1 MAEKQGPS
9 AGIRI
14 VLDVMGGDF
23 APAETVAGAVLAR
36 EETGIE
42 VVLAGEPG
50 AIAEQL
56 AILGAKPFEVIEA
69 SEVINMADEGA
80 WAVKERPDSSLMRGA
95 EYVREGQAGGLVSAG
110 NTGAAMSA
118 TFLCWGRIR
127 GIKRPAVAVLL
138 PPPSSPKIIL
148 DAGANADCRPE
159 YLQQF
164 ALMGNAYW
172 RIITGREDARVGLL
186 NIGSEAGKGNEL
198 AKTAY
203 ALLEGDGRLHF
214 IGNVEG
220 RDLAGS
226 DVDVV
231 VTDGFTGNVAIK
243 TIEGTASFINNTL
256 ARGLSE
262 LSQEALLPLL
272 PVLAGVKQQLDYEE
286 AGGALLLGVKG
297 VCVISHG
304 SSRAKAIAMAVKV
317 AAEAVLADLPEKI
330 EALAGKG

>member
-1 MAEKQGPS
+1 MAEKQGPF
-9 AGIRI
+9 AGISI

-36 EETGIE
+36 QETGIE

-56 AILGAKPFEVIEA
+56 AILGAQPFEVIEA
-69 SEVINMADEGA
+69 SEVISMADEGA

-95 EYVREGQAGGLVSAG
+95 EYVREGQAGALVSAG

-118 TFLCWGRIR
+118 TFLSWGRIR

-138 PPPSSPKIIL
+138 PPSSNPKIIL
-148 DAGANADCRPE
+148 DAGANADCRSE

-164 ALMGNAYW
+164 ALMGTAYW

-198 AKTAY
+198 AKAAY
-203 ALLEGDGRLHF
+203 ALLEGDERLHF

-220 RDLAGS
+220 RDLAGD

-243 TIEGTASFINNTL
+243 TIEGTASFINHTL

-262 LSQEALLPLL
+262 LGEETLLSLL
-272 PVLAGVKQQLDYEE
+272 PVLARVKQQLDYEE
-286 AGGALLLGVKG
+286 KGGALLLGVKG

-304 SSRAKAIAMAVKV
+304 SSRAKAIAKAVKV

>member
-1 MAEKQGPS
+1 MAEKQGPF

-36 EETGIE
+36 QETGIE

-50 AIAEQL
+50 VIAEQL
-56 AILGAKPFEVIEA
+56 AVLGAQPFEIIKA
-69 SEVINMADEGA
+69 SEVISMADEGA

-95 EYVREGQAGGLVSAG
+95 EYVREGKAGGLVSAG

-138 PPPSSPKIIL
+138 PPASSPKIIL
-148 DAGANADCRPE
+148 DAGANADCRSE

-164 ALMGNAYW
+164 AFMGTAYW

-198 AKTAY
+198 AKAAY

-243 TIEGTASFINNTL
+243 TIEGTASFINHAL

-262 LSQEALLPLL
+262 LSEEVLIPLL
-272 PVLAGVKQQLDYEE
+272 PVLAGVKHQLDYEE

-304 SSRAKAIAMAVKV
+304 SSRAKAIAKAISV
-317 AAEAVLADLPEKI
+317 AAEAVLAELPEKI